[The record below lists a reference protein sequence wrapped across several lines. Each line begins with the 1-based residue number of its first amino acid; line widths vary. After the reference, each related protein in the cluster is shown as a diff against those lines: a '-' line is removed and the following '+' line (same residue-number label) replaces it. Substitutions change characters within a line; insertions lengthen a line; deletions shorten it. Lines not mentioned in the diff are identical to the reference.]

1 MSDKRIAHHS
11 ISGTQAAFPPGK
23 RRNVVNATMHCDLLV
38 VGGGLHGA
46 AIARDAAGRGLSVV
60 LCERGDL
67 AAHASPLSPGLV
79 HGMLRYLEG
88 HDFGLVRRALA
99 ERNALMRSAPHLFM
113 PLRFA
118 MPRDSGQRRA
128 WAIRAGL
135 MVCDRL
141 APHPLLSAS
150 RHADLLQHV
159 TGGPLR
165 LEFSEG
171 TLFSDARVDESRLV
185 VMNAL
190 GAAEAGAT
198 ILTRTLC
205 DSAQRVDGRW
215 QATLCNA
222 GGASVPVSA
231 RALVNATGPWA
242 ARFLHQATG
251 GVQPQRLV
259 KRSQFL
265 VRRKFSHGYGYRFAH
280 PDGQTIFAL
289 PFERDYTLIGTT
301 GQPYEGDA
309 TNVAASDEEI
319 ATLCGLVNRY
329 FTAPVSPADVVL
341 AWSGAFMLPDGD
353 AAQTAAPWKYQLRLD
368 GGGAPLLSVLGGG
381 LSTARLL
388 AEDALDRLA
397 PQLGH
402 FKSAWTAAAFLP
414 GGELVDTA
422 HPLRRMLAFDDYARL
437 QKQAY
442 GWAPHALIER
452 YARAYGSRMH
462 KLLDGCTGMQDL
474 GEQVLPGLFEA
485 ELRYLV
491 RHEWAMTAED
501 ILWRRSRLGLHLPP
515 EAAQVLDEWL
525 ADAPARV
532 S

>member
-1 MSDKRIAHHS
+1 
-11 ISGTQAAFPPGK
+11 
-23 RRNVVNATMHCDLLV
+23 VNASIHCDLLV

-99 ERNALMRSAPHLFM
+99 ERNSLMHSAPHLFA

-118 MPRDSGQRRA
+118 MPRDSGQRPA
-128 WAIRAGL
+128 WRVRAGL
-135 MVCDRL
+135 MLCDRL
-141 APHPLLSAS
+141 APHPLLPAS

-171 TLFSDARVDESRLV
+171 ALFSDARVDETRLV
-185 VMNAL
+185 ALNAL
-190 GAAEAGAT
+190 GAAEAGAK

-205 DSAQRVDGRW
+205 DSAQRVGGRW

-222 GGASVPVSA
+222 GGASIPLTA

-265 VRRKFSHGYGYRFAH
+265 VRRKFGHGYGYRFAH
-280 PDGQTIFAL
+280 PDGQTVFAL
-289 PFERDYTLIGTT
+289 PFEQDYTLIGTT
-301 GQPYEGDA
+301 SRPYDGDA
-309 TNVAASDEEI
+309 TNVVASEEEI
-319 ATLCGLVNRY
+319 GMLCGLVNRY
-329 FTAPVSPADVVL
+329 FTAPVNPSDVML
-341 AWSGAFMLPDGD
+341 AWSGAFLLPDGE
-353 AAQTAAPWKYQLRLD
+353 AAQAAAPWKYQLRLD

-381 LSTARLL
+381 LSSARLL

-397 PQLGH
+397 PQLGR
-402 FKSAWTAAAFLP
+402 FKSAWTASAFLP
-414 GGELVDTA
+414 GGDLADTT
-422 HPLRRMLAFDDYARL
+422 HPMRQLPAFDDYARL

-442 GWAPHALIER
+442 GWAPPALIER

-462 KLLDGCTGMQDL
+462 KLLDRCAGMQDL
-474 GEQVLPGLFEA
+474 GGQVLPGVFEA

-491 RHEWAMTAED
+491 REEWAMTAED
-501 ILWRRSRLGLHLPP
+501 ILWRRSKLGLHLPP
-515 EAAQVLDEWL
+515 EAAQRLEGWL
-525 ADAPARV
+525 ADATERV
-532 S
+532 W